1 MNPNIGIKN
10 MNDIFLFSSKKRS
23 CCDISGK
30 YKVINNS
37 NQDVISQH
45 TNVRRNVDTIL
56 YSLGGR
62 TQYGFRQT
70 QRIIRVLTFLERV
83 RGVLGL
89 ERHGNL
95 EIQGKREGQP
105 GGIFGPIKNKF

>member
-1 MNPNIGIKN
+1 MSQNNGIQDIN
-10 MNDIFLFSSKKRS
+10 NIFLFSSKKRS

-37 NQDVISQH
+37 NQDVISQN
-45 TNVRRNVDTIL
+45 TKVRRNVDTIL

-62 TQYGFRQT
+62 TQYGFRQP
-70 QRIIRVLTFLERV
+70 QRITRVLTFLERV
-83 RGVLGL
+83 RGIIDREGII
-89 ERHGNL
+89 ER
-95 EIQGKREGQP
+95 QGKREGQP